1 MNKNDNVTILIIFA
15 KEISRIDEIL
25 LRNNKDHECYYLQ
38 FTPYVV
44 K

>member
-1 MNKNDNVTILIIFA
+1 MNYDDNVNILIIFA

-38 FTPYVV
+38 FTPYVLE
-44 K
+44 